1 MEPMNTPPPR
11 TIMPGAVRSV
21 LILIDAALLLS
32 LALLPAI
39 WLATPLRLPW
49 LNLEL
54 PWSVAW
60 LLLPVVVLALRI
72 ALKNG
77 LRRRHPG
84 VRGLAESVLYK
95 KIGLLLAMPFVFFVA
110 IEQMLQW
117 ADYEAYSP
125 PVIVVGAEAAPSDTA
140 QKPTGLIG
148 STEYRW
154 QFEPGVMWRGRR
166 VNQLGF
172 LDREVDPIKA
182 PGTLRVICMGDSI
195 TGQGVPPYSGR
206 LHERLQAAPPTAQP
220 WEAFNMAVHGYSSVI
235 GLRLF
240 ERRGRALDPD
250 FVTLYFGW
258 NDHWWGGRMPDRVRM
273 GVRMAPA
280 RAAVYDVLRKKRFGQ
295 WLLAHM
301 PTERQQAAAREGGYL
316 RVPPDEFVET
326 LTRFA
331 AEIRAAGA
339 VPILIT
345 APRRERPSS
354 MLVDRGNAS
363 SVEEIIR
370 LHDLYVDLTR
380 QVAKDHH
387 VELLDLAAQF
397 ENLDR
402 DVLMQADGIHMTRE
416 GLDLIAEQLYEKL
429 VQIVQS
435 PDWRPSAGAALP

>member
-1 MEPMNTPPPR
+1 MKTPSPR
-11 TIMPGAVRSV
+11 TMLSDAACSV
-21 LILIDAALLLS
+21 LGLVDAALLVS
-32 LALLPAI
+32 LVLLPVI
-39 WLATPLRLPW
+39 WLATPLRLPFVH
-49 LNLEL
+49 LEL

-60 LLLPVVVLALRI
+60 LLLPVVLLVLRMALKI
-72 ALKNG
+72 ALQHW
-77 LRRRHPG
+77 HPG
-84 VRGLAESVLYK
+84 VRGLGESNLYK
-95 KIGLLLAMPFVFFVA
+95 KISLLLTLPFVFFVA

-125 PVIVVGAEAAPSDTA
+125 PVIVVGADSAPADVA
-140 QKPTGLIG
+140 QKPVGLIG

-166 VNQLGF
+166 INQLGF
-172 LDREVDPIKA
+172 LDREVDPIKS

-195 TGQGVPPYSGR
+195 TGQGIPPYSGR
-206 LHERLQAAPPTAQP
+206 LHERLQASPPTDQP

-240 ERRGRALDPD
+240 ERRGRALNPD

-258 NDHWWGGRMPDRVRM
+258 NDHWWGGRMPDRVRL

-295 WLLAHM
+295 WLLAHI
-301 PTERQQAAAREGGYL
+301 PTERQQASAREDGYL
-316 RVPPDEFVET
+316 RVPPDEFVDT
-326 LTRFA
+326 LTRFVA
-331 AEIRAAGA
+331 AIRDAGA

-354 MLVDRGNAS
+354 MLVDRGNAA
-363 SVEEIIR
+363 SVEDIIR

-387 VELLDLAAQF
+387 ANLLDLAAQF
-397 ENLDR
+397 EDLDR
-402 DVLMQADGIHMTRE
+402 GVLMQADGIHMTRA

-429 VQIVQS
+429 VQIVQT
-435 PDWRPSAGAALP
+435 PDWRMSAGAVPP